1 MSDIIKRRSSGEIRR
16 DFYLKMKQVIDPEI
30 KKNLS
35 IDELFNMIEELTDEK
50 TQDSENLMRNSSY
63 CSIVY
68 RDAFTKLFGWSVPSR
83 SSLKQIKEFVG
94 SDLVLEIAAGRGLWS
109 ALMRSVN
116 MNVIAT
122 SIVDD
127 IYYDEDD
134 MQKIW
139 SDIELLDCTEA
150 VTKYSDANCL
160 FISWGN
166 GQLNKCLPIFK
177 GNKIVVIGERG
188 GCTDWFE
195 DNEKYGF
202 ALHSYVFIPRWTGL
216 RDCVELYTR
225 KIEN

>member
-1 MSDIIKRRSSGEIRR
+1 MSDIIKRSSSEEIRR

-35 IDELFNMIEELTDEK
+35 TDELFNLIEQLTDGK
-50 TQDSENLMRNSSY
+50 TLDSENIMQNSPY
-63 CSIVY
+63 WNFAY
-68 RDAFTKLFGWSVPSR
+68 REAFTKLFGWSVPSR
-83 SSLKQIKEFVG
+83 TALKQIKEFVG

-116 MNVIAT
+116 MNVITT

-166 GQLNKCLPIFK
+166 GQLDKCLQGFK
-177 GNKIVVIGERG
+177 GNKIIVIGERG

-195 DNEKYGF
+195 DYEKYGF
-202 ALHSYVFIPRWTGL
+202 KLHSCVFIPRWTGI
-216 RDCVELYTR
+216 RDVVELYTR
-225 KIEN
+225 KIE